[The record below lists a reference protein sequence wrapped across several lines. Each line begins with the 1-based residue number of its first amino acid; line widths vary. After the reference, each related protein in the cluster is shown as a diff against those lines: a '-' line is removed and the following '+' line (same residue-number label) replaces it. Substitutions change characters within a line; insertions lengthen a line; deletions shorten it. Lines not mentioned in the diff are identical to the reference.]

1 MSEKDDKYK
10 KKYLD
15 FAVRMV
21 MLKKYLNE
29 QKHEYI
35 IADQIMRSGTSIGA
49 NHREAISAES
59 SDDFVHKLAIAQ
71 KECNETMYWLEV
83 LQAAEIITD
92 EEFSDL
98 YADAKEL
105 LSMLSS
111 AILTVKNARK
121 LHVMNDK

>member
-1 MSEKDDKYK
+1 MSDKNDQYK

-21 MLKKYLNE
+21 KLKKFLNE

-35 IADQIMRSGTSIGA
+35 IADQILRSGTSIGA
-49 NHREAISAES
+49 NHREAMSAES
-59 SDDFVHKLAIAQ
+59 GDDFIHKLAIAQ

-92 EEFSDL
+92 ELYNSL

-105 LSMLSS
+105 LRMLSS
-111 AILTVKNARK
+111 AILTVKNK
-121 LHVMNDK
+121 KS